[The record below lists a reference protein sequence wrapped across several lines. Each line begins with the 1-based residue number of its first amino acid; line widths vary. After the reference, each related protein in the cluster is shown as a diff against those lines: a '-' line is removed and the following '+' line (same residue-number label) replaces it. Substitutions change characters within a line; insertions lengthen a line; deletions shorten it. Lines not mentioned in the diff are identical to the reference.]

1 MADFIRLNWKYLLG
15 AAALHVLF
23 AGLFALTMFQ
33 MQLNAPPPQLAI
45 QAVVVDATQVGATS
59 RQREREREQERQRV
73 QREREQAAVE
83 QRRIEE
89 QQAKLESDR
98 RAEQER
104 QVEQQ
109 RRQEQEKTRAAE
121 QQMMIE
127 RQDAERKRQ
136 AEAEQQK
143 KAEAERQKKA
153 EAERQRVAEIQR
165 KQKEEAERRK
175 AAEDARLQKERQS
188 ELQRQLAE
196 EEGLMQARGSAAFN
210 EYVALIQDQIE
221 RNWNRPPSARPG
233 LQCNIRVSQSP
244 NGVVLSAQV
253 EQCNGDAAVKQSIE
267 QAVLRASPLPLPTD
281 RRLFERNLILVFKP
295 SE

>member
-1 MADFIRLNWKYLLG
+1 MAEFIKLNWKYLLG
-15 AAALHVLF
+15 ATFLHVLF
-23 AGLFALTMFQ
+23 AGLFALTMIQ
-33 MQLNAPPPQLAI
+33 MARNAPPPQLAI
-45 QAVVVDATQVGATS
+45 QAVVIDATQVGATS
-59 RQREREREQERQRV
+59 RQREREREQERQRI
-73 QREREQAAVE
+73 QQEREQVAIEQKRLEEQREVE
-83 QRRIEE
+83 Q
-89 QQAKLESDR
+89 

-109 RRQEQEKTRAAE
+109 RRQEEEKTRAAE
-121 QQMMIE
+121 QQLTIQ
-127 RQDAERKRQ
+127 RQEAERKRQ
-136 AEAEQQK
+136 AEIEQQQ
-143 KAEAERQKKA
+143 RV

-175 AAEDARLQKERQS
+175 AAEDARLQKARET

-196 EEGLMQARGSAAFN
+196 EEGLMQARSSSAFN

-233 LQCNIRVSQSP
+233 LQCNIRVAQSP

-267 QAVLRASPLPLPTD
+267 QAVLRASPLPLPSD

>member
-15 AAALHVLF
+15 AALLHVLF

-45 QAVVVDATQVGATS
+45 QAVVVDSAQIGAAS
-59 RQREREREQERQRV
+59 RRQERERERERQKV
-73 QREREQAAVE
+73 QQEREQAAVE
-83 QRRIEE
+83 QKRLEE
-89 QQAKLESDR
+89 QTAQREAEQ

-104 QVEQQ
+104 QVETQ
-109 RRQEQEKTRAAE
+109 RRQEEEQKQAAE

-127 RQDAERKRQ
+127 RQDAERKKQ
-136 AEAEQQK
+136 AEVEQQK

-153 EAERQRVAEIQR
+153 EAERQRVAEIER
-165 KQKEEAERRK
+165 KQKEEAQRRK
-175 AAEDARLQKERQS
+175 AAEDARVQNAREA

-196 EEGLMQARGSAAFN
+196 EEGLQQARSSSAFS
-210 EYVALIQDQIE
+210 EYAALIQEQIE

-233 LQCNIRVSQSP
+233 LQCNIRVAQSP

-267 QAVLRASPLPLPTD
+267 QAVLRASPLPLPSD

>member
-23 AGLFALTMFQ
+23 AGLFALTMIQ
-33 MQLNAPPPQLAI
+33 MSLNAPPPQLAI

-59 RQREREREQERQRV
+59 RKREREREQERQRV
-73 QREREQAAVE
+73 QQEREQAAVE
-83 QRRIEE
+83 QKRIEE
-89 QQAKLESDR
+89 QRVVEQ

-109 RRQEQEKTRAAE
+109 RRQEEEQKRAAE

-136 AEAEQQK
+136 AEVEQQK
-143 KAEAERQKKA
+143 KLEAERQKKA

-175 AAEDARLQKERQS
+175 AAEDARLQNARES

-196 EEGLMQARGSAAFN
+196 EEGLMQARSSTAFN

-233 LQCNIRVSQSP
+233 LQCNIRVAQSP

-267 QAVLRASPLPLPTD
+267 QAVLRASPLPLPSD